1 MRWQLACANS
11 TDRYVGTVLDDLE
24 SRPGSAT
31 SLLRTVIGLYLRGP
45 NAQLTAGNLVVLMDA
60 LGVSAANT
68 RTAVA
73 RVKLKGLIRSAQVA
87 GAPGYVLDA
96 AAEAML
102 ARGDRRI
109 FHPRTMHAGDHW
121 CLISFSVPETERER
135 RHQLRRR
142 LSWIGCGTVAAGLWI
157 APDMLRNEVEQVF
170 DELELRD
177 RTTLFV
183 TAAPLSG
190 VPLAT
195 AISQWWDLPSIADL
209 HSSFLFDTA
218 AVPLQAVDTTAE
230 AFSHFVHSID
240 SWRIIPYLD
249 PGLPYELL
257 PTNWPGLASSAR
269 FADIRRHFQQPA
281 AEFFQQVSAET
292 STYESGLPDPAL

>member
-1 MRWQLACANS
+1 M
-11 TDRYVGTVLDDLE
+11 GTVLDDLE

-87 GAPGYVLDA
+87 GAPGYVLDQ
-96 AAEAML
+96 AAEEML

-109 FHPRTMHAGDHW
+109 FHPRTMDAADHW

-157 APDMLRNEVEQVF
+157 APDMLRDEIEQVF

-209 HSSFLFDTA
+209 HNSFLSDTD
-218 AVPLQAVDTTAE
+218 AVPLRAADQAAE

-249 PGLPYELL
+249 PGLPYALL
-257 PTNWPGLASSAR
+257 PADWPGRASSAR
-269 FADIRRHFQQPA
+269 FAEIHRHFQQSA
-281 AEFFQQVSAET
+281 ADFFAQVCAEAPT
-292 STYESGLPDPAL
+292 DSSVLPDSAF